1 MTNLSPFVVAR
12 EHPFVR
18 GERGQW
24 DKTPR
29 PWGYV
34 QHDNDGASRLLLAV
48 SRRSV
53 VLGYDVSVLKVRT
66 QGRVDEEAHRGDGA
80 TFFDEVVQQRS
91 RMSGRAHPIDAVGG
105 IVALPGVLSLTKID
119 VPALVALTY
128 GIGAD
133 RDRSVRTGSGCGDE

>member
-1 MTNLSPFVVAR
+1 MTHPSPFVVAR
-12 EHPFVR
+12 ERPFVR

-66 QGRVDEEAHRGDGA
+66 QGRVDEGARRGDGA
-80 TFFDEVVQQRS
+80 TFCDEVVQQRS
-91 RMSGRAHPIDAVGG
+91 RMSGRAHLIDAVGG
-105 IVALPGVLSLTKID
+105 TAALSSVLSLTKID
-119 VPALVALTY
+119 VPALRALTY